1 MIRALITA
9 ALLAGAA
16 MHFFGAQP
24 DVAIGYSLVVSL
36 TLWFFWPLLRRI
48 PRLGRRGRRRATS
61 RTPAPAP
68 HLTQINH
75 HHYYGRVPLPRR
87 RCRGPTTA
95 VRRCLCAPR
104 ARRRTTRSTTSSTRR
119 AVHKMGSVECTA
131 PTSRSRGMTGLES
144 PGLSD
149 RGEDVRS
156 MDTDPDDDQPTDR
169 GWDNRR
175 LILASLAPR
184 TATRPARRG
193 AAPDADADPLDDP
206 AAAKK
211 PGLLSRGLRASGRA
225 AAAGGRAF
233 DNRVPRENRAR
244 VAIMTVAA
252 VVILLV
258 ALAGVNFLT
267 TDVNPPATPRRRQRH
282 HPRRPAS
289 LR

>member
-1 MIRALITA
+1 
-9 ALLAGAA
+9 
-16 MHFFGAQP
+16 
-24 DVAIGYSLVVSL
+24 
-36 TLWFFWPLLRRI
+36 
-48 PRLGRRGRRRATS
+48 
-61 RTPAPAP
+61 
-68 HLTQINH
+68 
-75 HHYYGRVPLPRR
+75 
-87 RCRGPTTA
+87 
-95 VRRCLCAPR
+95 
-104 ARRRTTRSTTSSTRR
+104 
-119 AVHKMGSVECTA
+119 
-131 PTSRSRGMTGLES
+131 MTGLKS
-144 PGLSD
+144 PGLSG
-149 RGEDVRS
+149 RGEDVKS

-193 AAPDADADPLDDP
+193 AAPDADADP

-244 VAIMTVAA
+244 VAIITVAA

-267 TDVNPPATPRRRQRH
+267 TDVNPPATPTTATAHPPPPTGAAEPGHDPVRRQLLTCARDPNYPDSNSRSTATSTPRGCAPGPRTRRTAAAGRLRPPGHDHPDPGDRRLRAVAPDGTDQWSSTASSPNSRSISPRTSGGIRDHRH
-282 HPRRPAS
+282 WRRP
-289 LR
+289 